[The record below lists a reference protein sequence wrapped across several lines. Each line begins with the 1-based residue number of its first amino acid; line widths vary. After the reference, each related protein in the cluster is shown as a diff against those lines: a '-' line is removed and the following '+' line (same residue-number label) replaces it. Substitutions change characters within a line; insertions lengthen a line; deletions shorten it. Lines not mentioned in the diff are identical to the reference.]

1 MIKTNNMHLPQE
13 FRKKWINALESK
25 KYQQTTEVLCDE
37 YGFCAIGVAL
47 IAAGNVPIDRIKD
60 VSNINKD
67 LINDYNLPFI
77 SDCDEI
83 LDCIIELNDTE
94 KNTFEEIADWIEDN
108 VDSID
113 YDGMEEEA
121 NARNVSIE
129 TVMND
134 WNNGSKNN

>member
-1 MIKTNNMHLPQE
+1 MSKSNNMHLPQE
-13 FRKKWINALESK
+13 FRRKWINALESG
-25 KYQQTTEVLCDE
+25 KYQQTDEVLCDE
-37 YGFCAIGVAL
+37 YGFCAIGVGL
-47 IAAGNVPIDRIKD
+47 VAAGNVPIDKIYD
-60 VSNINKD
+60 VSNINKK

-83 LDCIIELNDTE
+83 LDCIIDLNDTE
-94 KNTFEEIADWIEDN
+94 RNTFEEIADWIENN

-113 YDGMEEEA
+113 YDGMEKEA

-134 WNNGSKNN
+134 WNNGSRND